1 MAKVSFK
8 DFTPVDYMPGEDE
21 LIKRQAKKRK
31 MDTPTGNTGESTKI
45 ENSNGATCGCG
56 PECEHCGGKHSMDE
70 VGEKCECCGN
80 EITAEGVDEALTMA
94 QRRQKARTMKKYQAR
109 IAVGRKK
116 AEAKMANAKVIAK
129 RARKAA
135 RNLLAKKLTKGIA
148 KKDLTPSRKKE
159 IEARLD
165 KMKGRINTLA
175 RKMQPKIRKAE
186 MERKSG

>member
-31 MDTPTGNTGESTKI
+31 I
-45 ENSNGATCGCG
+45 ENSDKATCGCG